1 MQFLTS
7 RKDGQSLEALGHG
20 FYCSITKQSL
30 QKQCKNYPKIH
41 GQTRGAVAQSPPPP
55 EYATAR
61 QLWPL
66 SGNVLGKQT
75 ASYFNTQQ

>member
-41 GQTRGAVAQSPPPP
+41 GQTRGAVAQSPPPLN
-55 EYATAR
+55 T
-61 QLWPL
+61 PL
-66 SGNVLGKQT
+66 HDNSGLCQEV
-75 ASYFNTQQ
+75 Y

>member
-41 GQTRGAVAQSPPPP
+41 GQTRGGGCTIAPP